1 MKCQCLQDDEQS
13 DPLHTTEQFCGT
25 RDETGALFGCPDPKG
40 CGQCND
46 PDTKK
51 CNNGCPVLNTP
62 AQPHTNST
70 PTPSKKKPPTKSFP
84 WLWIGIGGGVLVLFI
99 VIVIMIMMS
108 RKANTPSFN
117 SN

>member
-25 RDETGALFGCPDPKG
+25 RDESGALFGCPDPKG

-62 AQPHTNST
+62 AQPHT

-84 WLWIGIGGGVLVLFI
+84 WVWVGIGMGLLLILII
-99 VIVIMIMMS
+99 VMVTS
-108 RKANTPSFN
+108 QSFN